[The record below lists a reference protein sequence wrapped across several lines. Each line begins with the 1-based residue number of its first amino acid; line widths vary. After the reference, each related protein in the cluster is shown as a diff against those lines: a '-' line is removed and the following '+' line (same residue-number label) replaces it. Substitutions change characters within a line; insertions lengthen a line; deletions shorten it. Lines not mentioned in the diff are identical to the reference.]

1 MFVRRPS
8 RLPWKKKTKCKK
20 LFLSRN
26 AFYNVVGHLL
36 LQPQPVIGR
45 HKPFQRTYIDG
56 HYWTQRITS
65 QPILGI
71 TTAAFALNTGPAPKN
86 RGRISA
92 FDQKWWDRSVQVET
106 RSSYPL
112 RYEPITKGWA
122 HNLFGCDLNR
132 PSAEPLPCSSWA
144 GKGLH
149 VNNGGHAV
157 HMKHENAC
165 SLDSML
171 YPTFGIW
178 IELLPPRKTTDSQW
192 VIKWMNEWI
201 IMSVVFTITIISCV
215 CFALKHYDELT
226 PLL

>member
-1 MFVRRPS
+1 MAGTSHFRGHTLMGTIGPKGLHHSPFWGLPLQHSPS
-8 RLPWKKKTKCKK
+8 ILDQLPKTVAALVPLTRNDGTEVCKC
-20 LFLSRN
+20 
-26 AFYNVVGHLL
+26 A
-36 LQPQPVIGR
+36 
-45 HKPFQRTYIDG
+45 
-56 HYWTQRITS
+56 
-65 QPILGI
+65 
-71 TTAAFALNTGPAPKN
+71 
-86 RGRISA
+86 
-92 FDQKWWDRSVQVET
+92 